1 MEDTKEKI
9 CYFEKSEQADETL
22 EQETEIIKTMDDW
35 QKSDLEFKD
44 FAKVGDVIDEGIV
57 NWFAECVPPIT
68 YNSDLI
74 QCGEA
79 YGHRDNPR
87 TGRFEGTY
95 ITFAKTGDKWI
106 YKGICFYKEYEDV
119 G

>member
-1 MEDTKEKI
+1 
-9 CYFEKSEQADETL
+9 
-22 EQETEIIKTMDDW
+22 MDDW

-44 FAKVGDVIDEGIV
+44 FAKVGDVVDEGIV